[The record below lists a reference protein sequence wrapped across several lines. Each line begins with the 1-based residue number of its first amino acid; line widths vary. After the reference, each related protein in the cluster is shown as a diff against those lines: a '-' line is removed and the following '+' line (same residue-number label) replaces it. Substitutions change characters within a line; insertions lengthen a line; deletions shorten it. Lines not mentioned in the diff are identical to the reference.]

1 MRLASLAFALL
12 LAWSTVALD
21 IHAASNAAR
30 ADTTAIVTVPFV
42 VDIGGLGGVE
52 TEGALTHPS
61 PDGRFGPGPYP
72 VVLLI
77 HGNGPQDMD
86 ATLPTPEG
94 PQRLFY
100 DLAHALSARGFAVVR
115 YHKRFVYSNGRIN
128 GGFWEEQSTVTFTD
142 DADKVL
148 NAALALGPADADRVF
163 VYGWSEG
170 TAVGAALSARRLD
183 VDGLI
188 THGAVGLP
196 YRDMAH
202 AWIAEVGATYARS
215 FAASD
220 TITAASLRQAGRGS
234 GGMVAKLGAAFLTD
248 PSFQQ
253 TGQYAVS
260 RYVDADGDEQLSP
273 AEVETNLGAV
283 LDFMF
288 SQAGNLYIYADGR
301 TVPTVTEQAE
311 ALAMPVLI
319 LQGEHDASTPV
330 RGAQALHDALRTAGN
345 SDVTLKLYPG
355 LGHALGP
362 AASLTDDIP
371 RPMPATVIDD
381 IVQWLQDRSGE

>member
-1 MRLASLAFALL
+1 MRFALFVFAL
-12 LAWSTVALD
+12 PFVWSTLGPAS
-21 IHAASNAAR
+21 HAASSTVP
-30 ADTTAIVTVPFV
+30 ADTTAIVTVPFA
-42 VDIGGLGGVE
+42 VDLGGFE
-52 TEGALTHPS
+52 TQAALTHPR
-61 PDGRFGPGPYP
+61 PDGAFGAGPYP

-94 PQRLFY
+94 PQYLFR

-115 YHKRFVYSNGRIN
+115 YHKRFVSGPGQMDAR
-128 GGFWEEQSTVTFTD
+128 FWREQSTLQFTD
-142 DADKVL
+142 DAETVL
-148 NAALALGPADADRVF
+148 DGALALTSTDAERVF

-170 TAVGAALSARRLD
+170 TAVGAALVARRTD

-188 THGAVGLP
+188 THGPVGLP
-196 YRDMAH
+196 YREMAQ

-215 FAASD
+215 FAATD
-220 TITAASLRQAGRGS
+220 TITATSLQQAGTGP

-253 TGQYAVS
+253 TGQHAVS
-260 RYVDADGDEQLSP
+260 RYVDADGDGQLSP

-288 SQAGNLYIYADGR
+288 SPAGNLYIYADGR
-301 TVPTVTEQAE
+301 TVPTVTEQA
-311 ALAMPVLI
+311 AKLGMPVLI

-345 SDVTLKLYPG
+345 PGVTLKLYPG

-362 AASLTDDIP
+362 ATSSTDDIP
-371 RPMPATVIDD
+371 RPMPPTVIDD
-381 IVQWLQDRSGE
+381 IVQWLRDRSGE